1 MKIQKVTNEQDI
13 LDAGGGYVLTAEF
26 VTRERDNAII
36 NVLVEMMHTLARCGE
51 VSDELAN
58 SFGRHYH
65 GNGESRYFVYLPDD
79 EFALRSLNKEDRI

>member
-26 VTRERDNAII
+26 ATRERDNAII

-51 VSDELAN
+51 VSDDLAN
-58 SFGRHYH
+58 SFGCHH
-65 GNGESRYFVYLPDD
+65 HSNGEARNFVYLPDD
-79 EFALRSLNKEDRI
+79 EFALRSLGVEA